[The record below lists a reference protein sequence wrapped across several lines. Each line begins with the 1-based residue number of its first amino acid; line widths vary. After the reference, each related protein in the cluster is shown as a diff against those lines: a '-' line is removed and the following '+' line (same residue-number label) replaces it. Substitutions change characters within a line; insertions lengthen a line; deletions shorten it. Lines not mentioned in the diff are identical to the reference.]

1 MSEHTI
7 SDAERGLSDL
17 IDRALA
23 GEGVVITRA
32 GRPAAEL
39 KPIRGGGHPVT
50 EADLAWLRE
59 RRDRRRSAECDAGSL
74 LSRLRDDDAER

>member
-32 GRPAAEL
+32 GRPVAEL
-39 KPIRGGGHPVT
+39 KPIRGGGP
-50 EADLAWLRE
+50 R
-59 RRDRRRSAECDAGSL
+59 
-74 LSRLRDDDAER
+74 